1 PVVAPGEPK
10 IEITKYSPEIG
21 VELDSIK
28 YPTVEVKNTGGT
40 ILRNVRLIIMGIPS
54 PWVEEITP
62 SVMDELTVGNAS
74 TFTIKLRIP
83 AIAEAGEYI
92 GKFIAD
98 ANMIRDEKTFSLTVF
113 ETRAQ
118 LIRWEIERLKEA
130 LRELEVD
137 IENAKKVGKD
147 VSEVEPY
154 VDRIREQI
162 EIAEDYL
169 DKKMYD
175 ESMSAVHT
183 GWSLLETARYYLSIA
198 PFVEILIETIFPPW
212 LIAVLIIMISV
223 IAILLFFV
231 KKMKGVFDRIFRVQA
246 PGVPGR
252 AVKPS
257 MVVEKM
263 KERETLEREKS
274 NVQRVLN
281 LLERE
286 YKEGLISEKAY
297 IDLKKR
303 NEVKL
308 AKIEQ
313 RISTMK

>member
-1 PVVAPGEPK
+1 
-10 IEITKYSPEIG
+10 
-21 VELDSIK
+21 
-28 YPTVEVKNTGGT
+28 
-40 ILRNVRLIIMGIPS
+40 
-54 PWVEEITP
+54 
-62 SVMDELTVGNAS
+62 
-74 TFTIKLRIP
+74 
-83 AIAEAGEYI
+83 
-92 GKFIAD
+92 
-98 ANMIRDEKTFSLTVF
+98 RDEKTFSLTVF
-113 ETRAQ
+113 ETKAQ

-130 LRELEVD
+130 LRELEVN

-297 IDLKKR
+297 MDLKKR